1 MKWFD
6 LVKDNVDDA
15 IDDLEEVAEE
25 YDLSEHEWES
35 VDDASDYLFEHKV
48 KKFVPNDI
56 GFPFGQYRNN
66 RTKSLVTVVGVDLED
81 KNLIYRYKEFGSSEI
96 KRMSEKN
103 FKSVHT
109 RLADWRQTLQNQPK
123 E

>member
-1 MKWFD
+1 MSWFD
-6 LVKDNVDDA
+6 IFKDKVDDA

-25 YDLSEHEWES
+25 YDLSEHDWES

-56 GFPFGQYRNN
+56 EFPFGQYRNN
-66 RTKSLVTVVGVDLED
+66 TTKQLVTVIGVDLEE
-81 KNLIYRYKEFGSSEI
+81 KNLIYRYKEFGSSDV
-96 KRMSEKN
+96 KRMSQKN
-103 FKSVHT
+103 FKSIHS
-109 RLADWRQTLQNQPK
+109 RLAAWRQQLHNQK

>member
-6 LVKDNVDDA
+6 IFKDKVDNA

-25 YDLSEHEWES
+25 YDLSEHDWES

-56 GFPFGQYRNN
+56 EFPFGQYRNN
-66 RTKSLVTVVGVDLED
+66 STKRLVTVVGVDLD
-81 KNLIYRYKEFGSSEI
+81 GQNLVYRYKEFGSNDVKKMTES
-96 KRMSEKN
+96 N

-109 RLADWRQTLQNQPK
+109 RLSDWRQQLQTEKK